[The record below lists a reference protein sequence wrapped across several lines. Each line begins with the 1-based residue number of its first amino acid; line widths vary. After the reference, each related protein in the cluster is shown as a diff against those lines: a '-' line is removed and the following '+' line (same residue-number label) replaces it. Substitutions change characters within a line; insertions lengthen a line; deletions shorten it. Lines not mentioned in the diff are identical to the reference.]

1 MKGSYR
7 DFLEA
12 APDAMVVVNAG
23 GKIILVNSQT
33 EKLFGYQ
40 REELIHQPVEVL
52 LPERFRGRHHGH
64 RTQFFAS
71 PRLRPMGHATELFGL
86 RKDGTE
92 FPADIALSPIDT
104 EDGIVIFGAVR
115 DMTERKQSE
124 KIMELNAALQ
134 RRLVEQNA
142 QLEAARNELAILKG
156 RGLEVLRKNR
166 SVTSTGESSNPR
178 NDFESQ

>member
-92 FPADIALSPIDT
+92 FPADIALSPVET
-104 EDGIVIFGAVR
+104 EDGIVVFAAVR
-115 DMTERKQSE
+115 DMTERKQAE
-124 KIMELNAALQ
+124 KIKELNAALERQ
-134 RRLVEQNA
+134 LAEQHA
-142 QLEAARNELAILKG
+142 QLEAANKELAVLRA
-156 RGLEVLRKNR
+156 RGAAEVL
-166 SVTSTGESSNPR
+166 E
-178 NDFESQ
+178 NDEA